1 MDYTLGRRSA
11 VFLLPIALLATVG
24 TARANF
30 QELLRRAPQD
40 ANTIIMIDVERLL
53 MSPIAMK
60 DKWLDKLRAPGAE
73 SPHFPA
79 NSKRYMLVSKQNF
92 VSHFEDIWD
101 VALIEAAGPVSVPY
115 LAKAEGGYVD
125 SLEGFEVAY
134 SPRNAFFVSLKPDM
148 VGVSFPANRQDL
160 SRWLRGVRNRNE
172 PRVSEYLQS
181 VVVAGHGK
189 NQIVAGFDLADLFT
203 STQVRDQLRTA
214 ESLAGKEIDMDA
226 ITQALTSVRGVMFSA
241 EATDRLAGSI
251 RIDFAESPA
260 ALKEVAKPLIIE
272 VLENRG
278 LLLDP
283 GIKDWAIRFEAKAV
297 TLQGRMSA
305 KGLRKL
311 TALIPFPAESLPIDK
326 TDSNTAALAP
336 GAESSASR
344 AESKAEVSRKYFQHI
359 SQLLDSLRTQVHEC
373 KTAKIAR
380 MVLDKGALEI
390 DRLPVLN
397 VDEDLIAYGAGV
409 AATLRNIRNLSK
421 NASLDATYRQASMAG
436 NQGDGYGYGYG
447 GGGFYGGGTNLSLGS
462 SVLRKQ
468 EAAVLQSNVL
478 SVFTMLQEKT
488 AEVRKAMTLK
498 HQVEF

>member
-1 MDYTLGRRSA
+1 
-11 VFLLPIALLATVG
+11 VLLATVG

-30 QELLRRAPQD
+30 PELLRRAPQD

-60 DKWLDKLRAPGAE
+60 EKWLDKIRAPRAE
-73 SPHFPA
+73 SLHFPP

-92 VSHFEDIWD
+92 VSHFDDIWD
-101 VALIEAAGPVSVPY
+101 VALIEATSPVSAPY

-125 SLEGFEVAY
+125 NVEGFEVAF
-134 SPRNAFFVSLKPDM
+134 SPRNAFFVSLKPDI

-160 SRWLRGVRNRNE
+160 GRWLRGVRKRNE
-172 PRVSEYLQS
+172 PQVSEYLQS
-181 VVVAGHGK
+181 VVLAGHGR

-203 STQVRDQLRTA
+203 SAQVRDQLRNA
-214 ESLAGKEIDMDA
+214 ECLAGKEIDMDA
-226 ITQALTSVRGVMFSA
+226 ITQALTSIRGVMFGA

-260 ALKEVAKPLIIE
+260 ALKEVAKPLIME
-272 VLENRG
+272 VIENRG

-283 GIKDWAIRFEAKAV
+283 AIKDWAIRIEAKAV

-311 TALIPFPAESLPIDK
+311 TDLIPFPAESLPIDK
-326 TDSNTAALAP
+326 TDASNEALTP
-336 GAESSASR
+336 GASSSAS
-344 AESKAEVSRKYFQHI
+344 KADPKVETSRKYFQHI
-359 SQLLDSLRTQVHEC
+359 SQLLDSLRTEVHES
-373 KTAKIAR
+373 KSAKIAR
-380 MVLDKGALEI
+380 MVVDKGALEI

-397 VDEDLIAYGAGV
+397 VDEDLIAYGTGV

-436 NQGDGYGYGYG
+436 NQGYGDGYGY
-447 GGGFYGGGTNLSLGS
+447 GGFYGGGTNLSLGS

-478 SVFTMLQEKT
+478 AVFTMLQEKT

>member
-1 MDYTLGRRSA
+1 MDHKLARRSSA
-11 VFLLPIALLATVG
+11 FLLPIVLLATVG

-60 DKWLDKLRAPGAE
+60 EKWLDKIRAPGAE
-73 SPHFPA
+73 SLHFPA

-92 VSHFEDIWD
+92 VSHFDDIWD
-101 VALIEAAGPVSVPY
+101 VALIEATGPVSVPY

-125 SLEGFEVAY
+125 KLEGFEVAY

-160 SRWLRGVRNRNE
+160 SRWLSGVRKRNE
-172 PRVSEYLQS
+172 PQVSEYLQS
-181 VVVAGHGK
+181 VVVAGHGR

-214 ESLAGKEIDMDA
+214 ECLAGREIDMDA
-226 ITQALTSVRGVMFSA
+226 ITQALTSIRGVMFSA
-241 EATDRLAGSI
+241 EATDRLNGSI
-251 RIDFAESPA
+251 RFDFAESPR
-260 ALKEVAKPLIIE
+260 ALKEVAKPLIME
-272 VLENRG
+272 VMENRG

-311 TALIPFPAESLPIDK
+311 TDLIPFPAESLPID
-326 TDSNTAALAP
+326 TVDANTAALAP
-336 GAESSASR
+336 GASSSAPR
-344 AESKAEVSRKYFQHI
+344 ADSKVETSRKYFQHI
-359 SQLLDSLRTQVHEC
+359 TQLLDSLRKEVHESRS
-373 KTAKIAR
+373 AKISR

-390 DRLPVLN
+390 DRVPVLN

-409 AATLRNIRNLSK
+409 AATLRDIRNLSK
-421 NASLDATYRQASMAG
+421 NASLDASYRQASMAA
-436 NQGDGYGYGYG
+436 NQGDGYGY
-447 GGGFYGGGTNLSLGS
+447 GGFYGGGTNLSLGS

-478 SVFTMLQEKT
+478 AVFTMLQEKT